1 MIRSLS
7 GVVESA
13 RDGALW
19 IDVNGFGLEVFASR
33 TVLDQAEEGHPLR
46 LLAQLILTDS
56 GPSLYGFGG
65 EEERR
70 LFQELIQVKNIGG
83 RMAMALLRV
92 FSVSELVAAIR
103 AQDVTSL
110 GRAPGVGAKR
120 AERICFELRPKLDR
134 LFGTAAGETG
144 SLAAGVESLADALEG
159 LGFSRTAA
167 RSALEEARR
176 SLEGEEPA
184 EEDLLRLALAR
195 LQKR

>member
-33 TVLDQAEEGHPLR
+33 TVLEQAEEGHPLR

-159 LGFSRTAA
+159 LGFSRSTA

>member
-134 LFGTAAGETG
+134 LFGTAAGEAG
-144 SLAAGVESLADALEG
+144 PLAAGVESLADALEG

>member
-92 FSVSELVAAIR
+92 FSVAELVAAIR

-134 LFGTAAGETG
+134 LFGTAAGEAG
-144 SLAAGVESLADALEG
+144 PLAAGVESLADALEG
-159 LGFSRTAA
+159 LGFSRTVA

>member
-33 TVLDQAEEGHPLR
+33 TVLEQAEEGHPLR

-134 LFGTAAGETG
+134 LFGTAAGAAG
-144 SLAAGVESLADALEG
+144 PLAAGVESLADALEG

>member
-33 TVLDQAEEGHPLR
+33 TVLEQAEEGHPLR

-92 FSVSELVAAIR
+92 FSVAELVAAIR

-134 LFGTAAGETG
+134 LFGTAAGEAG
-144 SLAAGVESLADALEG
+144 PLAAGVESLADALEG